1 MGFGRLFVQQGGQ
14 PVIKDRWW
22 DAAGR
27 RSLNSSQRRWRTR
40 KSFAVVKPQAVKRFA
55 A

>member
-1 MGFGRLFVQQGGQ
+1 MGFGRLFVQHGGQ

-40 KSFAVVKPQAVKRFA
+40 KSFVVVKPQVVKRFTA
-55 A
+55 